1 MMCVLPH
8 CLLIEMPVHEWTAE
22 EFLRT
27 QKPWVR
33 FSDAGISGQ
42 LREGRLSCRELVF
55 VKGSL
60 NASIKHLTRMCES
73 IFLDNVMSIDYSIER
88 NSATAQGNIWV
99 PSLHDLVILLRDI
112 LASEKKPAVV
122 FILEREDVLRG
133 FRVKRLEQLVSDLL
147 AQNVTV
153 ITNWSVVAHIA
164 TLTVPT
170 LTRDC

>member
-1 MMCVLPH
+1 
-8 CLLIEMPVHEWTAE
+8 
-22 EFLRT
+22 
-27 QKPWVR
+27 
-33 FSDAGISGQ
+33 
-42 LREGRLSCRELVF
+42 
-55 VKGSL
+55 
-60 NASIKHLTRMCES
+60 MCES